1 MISVF
6 LPFSLVQDMFEPC
19 KKFFYSQKNSLITA
33 RNTLILLYDAA
44 LKLLYGFMNSDF
56 EAATSEILLSL
67 FKHQSQK

>member
-1 MISVF
+1 MF
-6 LPFSLVQDMFEPC
+6 LPFSSVQDMFEPC
-19 KKFFYSQKNSLITA
+19 RKLFYSPKNSLITA
-33 RNTLILLYDAA
+33 RNTLILLYDTA